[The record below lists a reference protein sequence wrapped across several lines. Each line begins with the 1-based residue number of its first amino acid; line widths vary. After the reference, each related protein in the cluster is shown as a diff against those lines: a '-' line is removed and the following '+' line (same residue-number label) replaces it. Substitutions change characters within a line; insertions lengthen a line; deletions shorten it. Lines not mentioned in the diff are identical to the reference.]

1 MIYCRK
7 QGSDNS
13 HVERAFGKVMATA
26 RARQYGGHSAE
37 ERRLARR
44 ERLIQAAIRVY
55 GKVGYPNATV
65 KAVCDA
71 AELTE
76 RYFYESFD
84 SSEALLVAAFDSV
97 SHRLIDCLDRIRAE
111 HTGAAAERCYAVLR
125 AYFQALR
132 DDPVG
137 ARLFVLE
144 IARVGPAVDEVGAA
158 LLREFGEL
166 LSRALA
172 PNASARLKRSELVRA
187 GVVGAV
193 LEIAKVWIRSRYAK
207 GVDAVANDALKICRV
222 LAVDREV
229 TTARRPRGRHVP

>member
-1 MIYCRK
+1 M
-7 QGSDNS
+7 
-13 HVERAFGKVMATA
+13 VA
-26 RARQYGGHSAE
+26 ARQYGGHSAE

-44 ERLIQAAIRVY
+44 ERLIEAAIRVY
-55 GKVGYPNATV
+55 GEVGYRNATV
-65 KAVCDA
+65 KAVCEA

-76 RYFYESFD
+76 RYFYESFE
-84 SSEALLVAAFDSV
+84 SSEALLIAAFETV

-111 HTGAAAERCYAVLR
+111 HTGGADARCHAVLR
-125 AYFQALR
+125 AYFQALK

-166 LSRALA
+166 LSRTLA
-172 PNASARLKRSELVRA
+172 PNASAGLKRGELVRA

-193 LEIAKVWIRSRYAK
+193 LEITKVWLRSGYAK
-207 GVDAVANDALKICRV
+207 SVDAVASDALKICCV
-222 LAVDREV
+222 LAQ
-229 TTARRPRGRHVP
+229 

>member
-1 MIYCRK
+1 
-7 QGSDNS
+7 
-13 HVERAFGKVMATA
+13 MATA

-44 ERLIQAAIRVY
+44 QRLIEAAIHVY
-55 GKVGYPNATV
+55 GEVGYRNATV
-65 KAVCDA
+65 KAVCEA

-76 RYFYESFD
+76 RYFYESFE
-84 SSEALLVAAFDSV
+84 SSEALLMAAFDTV

-111 HTGAAAERCYAVLR
+111 HTGSADERCHAVLR
-125 AYFQALR
+125 AYFQALK

-144 IARVGPAVDEVGAA
+144 ISRVGPAVDEVGAA

-166 LSRALA
+166 LSRTLA
-172 PNASARLKRSELVRA
+172 PSASARGKRAELLRA

-193 LEIAKVWIRSRYAK
+193 LEITKVWIRSGYAK
-207 GVDAVANDALKICRV
+207 SVDAVAADALKICRV
-222 LAVDREV
+222 LAE
-229 TTARRPRGRHVP
+229 